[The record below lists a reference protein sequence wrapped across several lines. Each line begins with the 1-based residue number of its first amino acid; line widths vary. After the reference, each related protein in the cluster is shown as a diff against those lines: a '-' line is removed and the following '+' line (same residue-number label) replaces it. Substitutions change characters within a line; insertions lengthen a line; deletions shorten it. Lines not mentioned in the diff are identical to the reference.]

1 MNILGVGIL
10 MVLLVGCG
18 SGLTLKPNGNFYQL
32 ESGTT
37 NAFRPSLTTM
47 TTFMCVPE
55 EGVQQQIRVDEDVA
69 ECAGRFQV
77 LNTNYGSQ
85 PGALTGVF
93 GAMIQG
99 GAIVGGAY
107 LLGDGIR
114 DSADKTSVNQTG
126 GGANSS
132 SGALA
137 GASASSNANTRPTHA
152 CTPKPKPRC
161 PAFLRVTSKRS
172 GSSQRRGSR
181 LAAANISPQRV
192 PSGIR

>member
-1 MNILGVGIL
+1 MKTIAMGVL
-10 MVLLVGCG
+10 LLSLVGCG

-55 EGVQQQIRVDEDVA
+55 EGVQQRIRVDEEVA
-69 ECAGRFQV
+69 ECQGRFQV

-114 DSADKTSVNQTG
+114 DSGDKTTINQTG
-126 GGANSS
+126 GGASS
-132 SGALA
+132 SATGGKAI
-137 GASASSNANTRPTHA
+137 SHASSKASSLSKSSSVNRNTNT
-152 CTPKPKPRC
+152 
-161 PAFLRVTSKRS
+161 V
-172 GSSQRRGSR
+172 GG
-181 LAAANISPQRV
+181 
-192 PSGIR
+192 GGMMGGGD